1 MPNMKKITAPR
12 NTTIKGQPHQLAY
25 INDAEQ
31 GLLMALG
38 GSGKP
43 VNGVPAYFLGE
54 GQDSVT
60 ADTYSGGDT
69 FSGGGSSDD
78 DEAFSEYAGVSDAAK
93 RAAIAEAESN
103 LQRSILEHGA
113 LQSSMTPEDFAFDTG
128 PSAEQRIAQ
137 SRFDYADVFGP
148 EIYSPE
154 IVGQNLGNLLNLDTY
169 RNALAGKG
177 FNLGGVR
184 LGSNYMDIPSYRDAF
199 ANMAIDRVQNRID
212 GYNNDQSF
220 LGQRM
225 APINSFFA
233 NNIIKG
239 LEKGGRPVLDATGR
253 VMGVFNKGPFGLG
266 EVYTGMPVEGVAGT
280 GFDNM
285 GGGGIS
291 DDDVKPANPLTGQC
305 PAGYVFD
312 DDINACRVDTGSGDG
327 EKDAIA
333 APDGLMYRRGLLD
346 DAPAFMPAGMDF
358 DEMNTAFRRTAAY
371 NPDNFENQ
379 MDTTGFTILK

>member
-1 MPNMKKITAPR
+1 MEKKSSPPKKL
-12 NTTIKGQPHQLAY
+12 NIKGQPHHLAY
-25 INDAEQ
+25 INDVED
-31 GLLMALG
+31 GLLRALG
-38 GSGKP
+38 GSGEK
-43 VNGVPAYFLGE
+43 VNGIPSFFMGE

-69 FSGGGSSDD
+69 FSGGGSGDD

-177 FNLGGVR
+177 LNLGGVR

-199 ANMAIDRVQNRID
+199 AKMAIDRVQGRID

-220 LGQRM
+220 LGQKM
-225 APINSFFA
+225 APINSYFA

-239 LEKGGRPVLDATGR
+239 LQAGGRPVLDATGR
-253 VMGVFNKGPFGLG
+253 VAGVFNKSPLGFG

-291 DDDVKPANPLTGQC
+291 DDDVKPVNPLTGQC
-305 PAGYVFD
+305 EEGYVFD
-312 DDINACRVDTGSGDG
+312 EDLQACRLDTGSSPVNGDPA
-327 EKDAIA
+327 D
-333 APDGLMYRRGLLD
+333 PSDGAYYRPTGLE
-346 DAPAFMPAGMDF
+346 DAPANLPAGVDYDALNKQFIDTYAYRPTDF
-358 DEMNTAFRRTAAY
+358 V
-371 NPDNFENQ
+371 NPMSLN
-379 MDTTGFTILK
+379 GFVKV